1 MAMINIGETD
11 DPAYRYKMP
20 RLMAKIEGRGNGIKT
35 VIVNCVAISKA
46 LRRPPEQVCKFFG
59 AHLGAQTK
67 FIAPKK
73 DVDAKAIVNGA
84 FETGM
89 LQDCLQKEYI
99 PRFVLCPEC
108 GLPETDL
115 SVVGNKKSGFKV
127 MHTCQACGHVG
138 EADAK
143 HKLCTFI
150 IADAKKQAMGDT
162 TAKKQRNKANK
173 DMAKVYRKLKKKK
186 EKGEKLDKQEK
197 KQWKEA
203 KKAKKAAKKEKKAAK
218 KAKKAAK
225 KAKKAAAAAAAEAEA
240 EGSDSDSSDSDDD
253 GHATE
258 AARIAAAKAAAE
270 AAPEEMPDGSTVAT
284 LANLT
289 VDDAAAVETAVDRM
303 RDFAAEGDRSAEEL
317 LYKVKALQVNS
328 GFKPADC
335 VPIFVFGVLTGTG
348 MKHVKPQTAYPA
360 HGAVLKALVG
370 DDAARQRALLACV
383 EESLA
388 VRDPAMLAAC
398 PLALKALYD
407 LDVLEED
414 VVLAWYTAAA
424 DDAGAGLAGAARG
437 AVTADARAKLRA
449 KAKPFCEWLQQADD
463 GSDSDGESESSS
475 SDEEE

>member
-1 MAMINIGETD
+1 MAMMNIGEND
-11 DPAYRYKMP
+11 DPEYRYKMP
-20 RLMAKIEGRGNGIKT
+20 RLIAKIEGKGNGIKT
-35 VIVNCVAISKA
+35 VLVNCVAISKA

-99 PRFVLCPEC
+99 PRFVLCPGC

-115 SVVGNKKSGFKV
+115 SVVGSKKAGFKV
-127 MHTCQACGHVG
+127 MHTCQACGYVG
-138 EADAK
+138 EADTK

-162 TAKKQRNKANK
+162 TAKKQRKKGGGQNL
-173 DMAKVYRKLKKKK
+173 VKLYKKLLKKK
-186 EKGEKLDKQEK
+186 EKGEKLTKEEK
-197 KQWKEA
+197 KQYKEC

-218 KAKKAAK
+218 KAKKAAR
-225 KAKKAAAAAAAEAEA
+225 KARKAAEAAAAEAEGSA
-240 EGSDSDSSDSDDD
+240 DSDSDSSDDD
-253 GHATE
+253 GTTE
-258 AARIAAAKAAAE
+258 AARIAAAKAAAA

-289 VDDAAAVETAVDRM
+289 VDDSAAIETAVDRM
-303 RDFAAEGDRSAEEL
+303 RDFAADGAPSADEL

-328 GFKPADC
+328 GFKAADC
-335 VPIFVFGVLTGTG
+335 VPIFVFGVLTGAG
-348 MKHVKPQTAYPA
+348 MKHVKPQAAYPA

-370 DDAARQRALLACV
+370 EDGDKQRALLACV
-383 EESLA
+383 EESLG
-388 VRDPAMLAAC
+388 VRDAAMLAAT

-407 LDVLEED
+407 LDVLDED
-414 VVLAWYTAAA
+414 VVLAWYTA
-424 DDAGAGLAGAARG
+424 DAGDAAGGLGGAARS
-437 AVTADARAKLRA
+437 AVTADVRAKLRA
-449 KAKPFCEWLQQADD
+449 KAKPFCEWLQSADGD
-463 GSDSDGESESSS
+463 DSESGSESESSS
-475 SDEEE
+475 DEE